1 MNDES
6 TLRDAGCCFDRN
18 LEETVLNTEISFE
31 EMEQGC
37 FEEMICSKEK
47 P

>member
-1 MNDES
+1 MQGVFDES
-6 TLRDAGCCFDRN
+6 

-31 EMEQGC
+31 EMEYR
-37 FEEMICSKEK
+37 